1 MSECPLCSI
10 MPYFYPDRLEG
21 LSWSKYDSS
30 KVLSSGPWTWLKA
43 CKDKDNRL
51 ALYAV
56 GDSDTELY
64 YQKFCPECGRKL
76 ECQEN

>member
-10 MPYFYPDRLEG
+10 KPYFSDYCIDG
-21 LSWSKYDSS
+21 TTWSRFDSS
-30 KVLSSGPWTWLKA
+30 KLLSSGPWTWLKA

-56 GDSDTELY
+56 GDDYSDLHY
-64 YQKFCPECGRKL
+64 PKFCPECGRRL
-76 ECQEN
+76 E